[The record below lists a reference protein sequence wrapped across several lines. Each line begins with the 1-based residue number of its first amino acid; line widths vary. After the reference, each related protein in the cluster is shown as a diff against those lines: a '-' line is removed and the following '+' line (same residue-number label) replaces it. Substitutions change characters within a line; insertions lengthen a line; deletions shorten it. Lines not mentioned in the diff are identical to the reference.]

1 MRRAYSRIQRKLDPS
16 TIFFLGDLF
25 DGGRE
30 WSTAT
35 SESPEEQ
42 YREYG
47 SLFWQEELDRFSRI
61 FLKEWGRQE
70 GVERRIIASLPGN
83 HDLGFGKGIQKAVR
97 DRFQAF
103 FGDGNRID
111 IIGNHTF
118 VSLDSVSFS
127 AKEDAESTLLKDI
140 WQPAE
145 TFLDSVKIEREE
157 MVKAALGVKQ
167 DLSKESQHRHVI
179 EDIIYSEIKIDGAEQ
194 QGPEKNRIQG
204 ALQQSKRDLVLV
216 GARNSEKL
224 ARRALKIPPPDFPT
238 VLLTHVPLFRAPGT
252 PCGPLRE
259 RHPPSLPPLGQTEPV
274 KPDFPNSIDSPG
286 HGYQYQNVMSET
298 LTKEILNHV
307 VSGGSS
313 DLKYVFSGDDHDYC
327 ELVHHVPFSAGVKEI
342 TVKSISFA
350 MGVRRPGFVLASLW
364 NPVDKDGQR
373 LAGADTQTMQTHLCL
388 LPDQLGTFIHYGVL
402 IGLSVVVLTLRAIA
416 AALLVNRTKSA
427 TDTQSELANVLTPT
441 LHTFSTPSRLASH
454 SNSTLPTTGRLR
466 SYSSAEREKRAF
478 LDDSAYPESIN
489 RGRLTSSLSSSKSH
503 ASPARSRNGGTA
515 PIPLVLPSYVYSAGD
530 AEAGLQDLSDPGKSA
545 GDGHGILWTLLVEW
559 TWSLWYVARVAILWY
574 AWLLGS

>member
-30 WSTAT
+30 WSTST

-42 YREYG
+42 YRKYG
-47 SLFWQEELDRFSRI
+47 TLFWQHELERFSSI
-61 FLKEWGRQE
+61 FLREWGQRD
-70 GVERRIIASLPGN
+70 GADRRIIASLPGN

-118 VSLDSVSFS
+118 VSIDSVSFS
-127 AKEDAESTLLKDI
+127 AKEDAEATILKDI
-140 WQPAE
+140 WQPAD
-145 TFLDSVKIEREE
+145 TFLANLKTSREE
-157 MVKAALGVKQ
+157 LVKATLGGSQ
-167 DLSKESQHRHVI
+167 DLSKQSQHRHVI
-179 EDIIYSEIKIDGAEQ
+179 EDIIYPEIEKTDGSESTGNQDSS
-194 QGPEKNRIQG
+194 
-204 ALQQSKRDLVLV
+204 QSAKRDLAPYNAQASKELV
-216 GARNSEKL
+216 
-224 ARRALKIPPPDFPT
+224 RRALKLPPPDFPT
-238 VLLTHVPLFRAPGT
+238 ILLTHVPLFRAPGT

-259 RHPPSLPPLGQTEPV
+259 RHPPSLPPPGQTELV
-274 KPDFPNSIDSPG
+274 NPDFPNSIDAPG

-307 VSGGSS
+307 MSGGSS

-327 ELVHHVPFSAGVKEI
+327 ELVHHVPFSSGVKEI

-364 NPVDKDGQR
+364 NPVDEDGQR
-373 LAGADTQTMQTHLCL
+373 LAGADAQTMQTHLCL
-388 LPDQLGTFIHYGVL
+388 LPDQLGTFIHYGLL
-402 IGLSVVVLTLRAIA
+402 IGVSVVVLTLRAVA
-416 AALLVNRTKSA
+416 AALLAIRTKSGE
-427 TDTQSELANVLTPT
+427 DTQPGRTSILIPT
-441 LHTFSTPSRLASH
+441 LHVFSTPSWLASRN
-454 SNSTLPTTGRLR
+454 NSTLPTAGRLR

-478 LDDSAYPESIN
+478 LDNSSYPDSIN
-489 RGRLTSSLSSSKSH
+489 RGRLTSSSSSSKSH
-503 ASPARSRNGGTA
+503 ASPARSRNGGMA

-530 AEAGLQDLSDPGKSA
+530 AEAGMQDFGEEGKQA
-545 GDGHGILWTLLVEW
+545 GVGHGTLWTLLVEW
-559 TWSLWYVARVAILWY
+559 TWSLWYVARVAFVWY

>member
-42 YREYG
+42 YRKYG
-47 SLFWQEELDRFSRI
+47 TLFWQDELDRFSKI
-61 FLKEWGRQE
+61 FLREWGQ
-70 GVERRIIASLPGN
+70 GDGADRRIIASLPGN
-83 HDLGFGKGIQKAVR
+83 HDLGFGKGIQQAVR

-111 IIGNHTF
+111 VIGNHTF

-127 AKEDAESTLLKDI
+127 AKEDAESVIIKDI
-140 WQPAE
+140 WQPAD
-145 TFLDSVKIEREE
+145 TFLGNVKTSREE
-157 MVKAALGVKQ
+157 MVKAALGCRQVLTKQ
-167 DLSKESQHRHVI
+167 TQQRHSI
-179 EDIIYSEIKIDGAEQ
+179 ENIIYPEVENAEIIDNQASSQ
-194 QGPEKNRIQG
+194 PT
-204 ALQQSKRDLVLV
+204 KRDLASYNAQH
-216 GARNSEKL
+216 GEQK
-224 ARRALKIPPPDFPT
+224 ARRALKVPPPDFPT
-238 VLLTHVPLFRAPGT
+238 ILLTHVPLFRAPGA

-259 RHPPSLPPLGQTEPV
+259 RHPPSPPPPGQTELV
-274 KPDFPNSIDSPG
+274 NPDFPNSIDAQG

-307 VSGGSS
+307 MTGGSS

-364 NPVDKDGQR
+364 NPVDEDGQR
-373 LAGADTQTMQTHLCL
+373 MAGADAQTMQTHLCL
-388 LPDQLGTFIHYGVL
+388 LPDQLGTFIHYGLL
-402 IGLSVVVLTLRAIA
+402 IGVSVVVLTLRAIA
-416 AALLVNRTKSA
+416 AALLAKRTKSA
-427 TDTQSELANVLTPT
+427 TDTQSERMKLLIPT
-441 LHTFSTPSRLASH
+441 LHTFSTPSWLASK
-454 SNSTLPTTGRLR
+454 NRSTLPTTGRLR

-478 LDDSAYPESIN
+478 LDTSTYPDSIN
-489 RGRLTSSLSSSKSH
+489 RGRLTSSSSSSKSH
-503 ASPARSRNGGTA
+503 ASPARSRTVGMA

-530 AEAGLQDLSDPGKSA
+530 AEAGMQDFEDQGKLA
-545 GDGHGILWTLLVEW
+545 GGGHGTLWTLAVEW
-559 TWSLWYVARVAILWY
+559 TWSLWYVARVAFVWY
-574 AWLLGS
+574 AWLLGW